1 MRSTDGVMSKTD
13 TSGSGTGGRSE
24 GSSLSMPPDEMRRL
38 GYRVVD
44 ALVARATDLP
54 DDVAWVGGRREEMEK
69 LFRAPAPEVGQSADE
84 VLERAMGEILPRA
97 GRIDH
102 PRFFAFIPSSPTWA
116 SILAEF
122 LTAGFNIF
130 QGTWL
135 ASAGPSQIELVVLD
149 WFREWLGMPEGGG
162 GLLTSGGSAANLGA
176 VVAARERAGNPPE
189 GVVYLGDQ
197 GHSSLVRATRI
208 CGIAHVR
215 KVPTGEDF
223 AVEPAA
229 LERAIQEDR
238 AHGLSPFMMCA
249 NAGATNTGALDPLP
263 ELAGI
268 CRREGLWFH
277 VDGAYGGFAVLTA
290 RGKDALDGIGLADSV
305 TLDPHKWL
313 FQPFEVGCLLM
324 KDPGALEAAF
334 SVEAEYL
341 QDVDWGSEHVNF
353 ADRGLQLTR
362 RFRAL
367 KIWMSVQ
374 THGLAAFRAAID
386 EAFDLALGAER
397 FVRDSP
403 DLEILSPAAMGVVCY
418 RFNPADRTLD
428 EEELESLNTA
438 IQAAIVETGYAMISS
453 TRLRGR
459 YSLRLCIMNFTS
471 TWADVQGTLQRVLDV
486 GHELGLR

>member
-1 MRSTDGVMSKTD
+1 MSTDGVMSEKD
-13 TSGSGTGGRSE
+13 ISAPGIVGRSE
-24 GSSLSMPPDEMRRL
+24 DSSLSMRPDDMRRL

-44 ALVARATDLP
+44 ALVDRATDLP
-54 DDVAWVGGRREEMEK
+54 DAAAWAGGRREEMEK

-84 VLERAMGEILPRA
+84 VLERAIGEILPRA
-97 GRIDH
+97 ARIDH
-102 PRFFAFIPSSPTWA
+102 PRFFAFVPASPTWP
-116 SILAEF
+116 SVLAEF

-135 ASAGPSQIELVVLD
+135 GSAGPSQIELVVLD

-176 VVAARERAGNPPE
+176 VVAARERAGNPPK

-197 GHSSLVRATRI
+197 GHSSLERATRI
-208 CGIAHVR
+208 CGVAHTR
-215 KVPTGEDF
+215 QIPTGDDF
-223 AVEPAA
+223 AVDPVA
-229 LERAIQEDR
+229 LERAIKKDR
-238 AHGLSPFMMCA
+238 ANGLSPFMMCA
-249 NAGATNTGALDPLP
+249 NAGATNTGAVDPLP
-263 ELAGI
+263 ELAEI

-290 RGKDALDGIGLADSV
+290 RGKDMLDGIGLADSV

-313 FQPFEVGCLLM
+313 FQPFEVGCLLV

-334 SVEAEYL
+334 NVEADYL

-353 ADRGLQLTR
+353 ADRGVQLTR

-367 KIWMSVQ
+367 KIWMSVH
-374 THGLAAFRAAID
+374 THGLAAFRAAI
-386 EAFDLALGAER
+386 EKAFNLAVGAER

-403 DLEILSPAAMGVVCY
+403 DFELLSPAAMGVVCY
-418 RFNPADRTLD
+418 RFNPADHTLD

-438 IQAAIVETGYAMISS
+438 IQTAIVESGYAMISS
-453 TRLRGR
+453 TRLHGR

-471 TWADVQGTLQRVLDV
+471 TWADVEGTLQRVLDV
-486 GHELGLR
+486 GQELKTR

>member
-1 MRSTDGVMSKTD
+1 MSEKD
-13 TSGSGTGGRSE
+13 ISAPGIVGRSE
-24 GSSLSMPPDEMRRL
+24 DSSLSMRPDDMRRL

-44 ALVARATDLP
+44 ALVDRATDLP
-54 DDVAWVGGRREEMEK
+54 DDAAWAGGRREEMEK

-84 VLERAMGEILPRA
+84 VLERAIGEILPRA
-97 GRIDH
+97 ARIDH
-102 PRFFAFIPSSPTWA
+102 PRFFAFVPASPTWP
-116 SILAEF
+116 SVLAEF

-135 ASAGPSQIELVVLD
+135 GSAGPSQIELVVLD

-176 VVAARERAGNPPE
+176 VVAARERAGNPPK

-197 GHSSLVRATRI
+197 GHSSLERATRI
-208 CGIAHVR
+208 CGVAHTR
-215 KVPTGEDF
+215 QIPTGDDF
-223 AVEPAA
+223 AVDPVA
-229 LERAIQEDR
+229 LERAIKKDR
-238 AHGLSPFMMCA
+238 ANGLSPFMMCA
-249 NAGATNTGALDPLP
+249 NAGATNTGAVDPLP
-263 ELAGI
+263 ELAEI

-290 RGKDALDGIGLADSV
+290 RGKDMLDGIGLADSV

-313 FQPFEVGCLLM
+313 FQPFEVGCLLV
-324 KDPGALEAAF
+324 KNPEALEAAF
-334 SVEAEYL
+334 NVEADYL

-353 ADRGLQLTR
+353 ADRGVQLTR

-367 KIWMSVQ
+367 KIWMSVH
-374 THGLAAFRAAID
+374 THGLAAFRAAI
-386 EAFDLALGAER
+386 EKAFNLAVGAER

-403 DLEILSPAAMGVVCY
+403 DFELLSPAAMGVVCY
-418 RFNPADRTLD
+418 RFNPADHTLD

-438 IQAAIVETGYAMISS
+438 IQTAIVESGYAMISS
-453 TRLRGR
+453 TRLHGR

-471 TWADVQGTLQRVLDV
+471 TWADVEGTLQRVLDV
-486 GHELGLR
+486 GQELKTR

>member
-1 MRSTDGVMSKTD
+1 MSETDASVPRD
-13 TSGSGTGGRSE
+13 GGLSADP
-24 GSSLSMPPDEMRRL
+24 SLRMPPDEMRRL

-44 ALVARATDLP
+44 ALVKRATDLS
-54 DDVAWVGGRREEMEK
+54 DDPAWVGGRREEMEE
-69 LFRAPAPEVGQSADE
+69 LFRAPAPELGRSADE
-84 VLERAMGEILPRA
+84 VLDRALGEILPRA
-97 GRIDH
+97 ARIDH
-102 PRFFAFIPSSPTWA
+102 PRFFAFVPASPTWP
-116 SILAEF
+116 SVLSEF

-135 ASAGPSQIELVVLD
+135 ASAGPTQIELVVLD

-176 VVAARERAGNPPE
+176 VVAARERAGNPSQ

-197 GHSSLVRATRI
+197 GHSSLERATRI
-208 CGIAHVR
+208 CGIPHVR
-215 KVPTGEDF
+215 KVPTGDDF

-229 LERAIQEDR
+229 LERVIREDR
-238 AHGLSPFMMCA
+238 ERGLSPFMVCA
-249 NAGATNTGALDPLP
+249 NAGATNTGAVDPLP

-268 CRREGLWFH
+268 CRREALWFH
-277 VDGAYGGFAVLTA
+277 VDGAYGGFSVLTA

-334 SVEAEYL
+334 SVEADYL
-341 QDVDWGSEHVNF
+341 QDVDRGSELVNF
-353 ADRGLQLTR
+353 ADRGVQLTR

-367 KIWMSVQ
+367 KIWMSVE

-386 EAFDLALGAER
+386 EAFDLAVGAEH
-397 FVRDSP
+397 FISDSA
-403 DLEILSPAAMGVVCY
+403 DLELLSPAAMGVVCY
-418 RFNPADRTLD
+418 RFNPGTGTLGED
-428 EEELESLNTA
+428 ELESLNTA

-453 TRLRGR
+453 TRLHGR

-471 TWADVQGTLQRVLDV
+471 TWADVQGTLQRVLDI